1 MRTTVT
7 IDPDTEILLHEE
19 VKRTGRSFKEV
30 LNLAVRQALA
40 RGGAPKEVRPIFR
53 APFPPGFEG
62 RSMNRLADELD
73 DARTL
78 EELGA

>member
-1 MRTTVT
+1 MT
-7 IDPDTEILLHEE
+7 IDPDTENLLREE

-30 LNLAVRQALA
+30 LNLAVRQALSP
-40 RGGAPKEVRPIFR
+40 RGEAKEVSPIFK
-53 APFPPGFEG
+53 APFPAEFEG